1 MVFGRLIEIVEDYCG
16 FASGEMK
23 ETSRKRL
30 NEHLENNFLGATPLR
45 HYLHYKSYV
54 PGIGIFFNDE
64 GIAGFLTEISMR
76 VGSSESLEKNLN
88 LFFNNEIPENIY
100 MQFLVVGS
108 NNIEDKL
115 SLWREGRKSHNDR
128 VLDRIT
134 EYREAFL
141 RERAKDIGSSDGRT
155 CRDWRTFV
163 SCSMKNVDGNNNKL
177 ELLVKFKEKLLKKF
191 ASIKLNARSCDV
203 ADLKY
208 LVNDL
213 VNMQLTPLLL
223 QAQENHKSL
232 NNSSYRQNITNK
244 HNFLE
249 RLSDQIFEGINE
261 ASVTEDEIKHLK
273 TDLVTRGY
281 YIKKLPESFAMNDMV
296 SLLGPDLEGGFPARL
311 VISYSLANNINKA
324 DEGKIIAEGLRSI
337 HASERWYTRHD
348 LSLQNEAKWW
358 RVLIDRNKNGEK
370 FLTENFQIFIT
381 TTKNAVEIAEEK
393 LLSHYNSLDF
403 QLARNDKLHLVG
415 LLSIL
420 PMQQAAFWKSLKFFQ
435 LIKNVPA
442 SEVVAKLPIHGEWKG
457 INRSG
462 VLLLGRKGEMFNWNP
477 FYRVGGAGNYNV
489 CVMAPSGSGKSFF
502 LQELATSLVTQNVQV
517 FVLDIGSSYQNIAEA
532 MDNSEFLRFNALN
545 DLSLNPFYGI
555 IGSGAV
561 YLEAQ
566 KLKREGRS
574 REEIM
579 QRTGLTAEGLEIL
592 FSKNPEIRDIAENE
606 TIEVLKIGEHFVT
619 KDAVIYA
626 KTTIATMCGVSGDN
640 TKEAIIEKGLNEGIK
655 QYGDTLN
662 LDRYAKVLEE
672 MENGIGRDLAISLYP
687 YTSSGVH
694 GRYFKQGKNAKFNSP
709 LTIFEFEEVKGDEV
723 FLSVILG
730 IILMQIT
737 MQFLCGDRSKRFV
750 LIVDEAW
757 RIIDHSVGFL
767 EAFARTVRKYGG
779 SLITCVQEFKDLD
792 NGPKHQAILNNS
804 SWTAVLCQE
813 PAGIGQM
820 RNSEK
825 FKNCTSLIETLTK
838 DAENKYSE
846 IMIMGSNLRVVGR
859 LVVDPYSEC
868 LYSTENEDYGFLH
881 QCRSNGVDKDTAI
894 RELIKRKGKK
904 LPEFKIEHEQV
915 VQRSKKEEIILT

>member
-1 MVFGRLIEIVEDYCG
+1 MLGRLIEKVEDYCG
-16 FASGEMK
+16 FESGKMK

-30 NEHLENNFLGATPLR
+30 NEHLEHNFLGAVPLR
-45 HYLHYKSYV
+45 DYLHYKSYV
-54 PGIGIFFNDE
+54 EGIGIFFNDD
-64 GIAGFLTEISMR
+64 GIAGFLTEISMK

-88 LFFNNEIPENIY
+88 LFFNNEIPEGIY

-108 NNIEDKL
+108 NNIENKL
-115 SLWREGRKSHNDR
+115 SLWREGRHAHNDSM
-128 VLDRIT
+128 LDRIT
-134 EYREAFL
+134 RYREAFL
-141 RERAKDIGSSDGRT
+141 REHARDIGSSDGRVG
-155 CRDWRTFV
+155 RDWRTFV
-163 SCSMKNVDGNNNKL
+163 SCSMKNVDENNNKL

-191 ASIKLNARSCDV
+191 VSIKLSPRSCDV

-208 LVNDL
+208 LTNDL
-213 VNMQLTPLLL
+213 INMQLTPLSS
-223 QAQENHKSL
+223 QESISTKSL
-232 NNSSYRQNITNK
+232 DSSSHTQRNSNK
-244 HNFLE
+244 HNLLE
-249 RLSDQIFEGINE
+249 RLSDQILEGINE
-261 ASVTEDEIKHLK
+261 ASITEEEIKHLK

-281 YIKKLPESFAMNDMV
+281 YVKKLPESFAINNMV
-296 SLLGPDLEGGFPARL
+296 SLLGTDLEGGFPARL
-311 VISYSLANNINKA
+311 VISYSIANNINKA

-337 HASERWYTRHD
+337 HASEKWYTRHD
-348 LSLQNEAKWW
+348 LSLQHEARWW

-370 FLTENFQIFIT
+370 FLTENFQVFIT
-381 TTKNAVEIAEEK
+381 TKQSAMEIAEEK

-420 PMQQAAFWKSLKFFQ
+420 PMQQAAFWKTLKFFQ
-435 LIKNVPA
+435 LVKNVPA

-457 INRSG
+457 ISKSG
-462 VLLLGRKGEMFNWNP
+462 ILLLGRKGEMFNWHP

-502 LQELATSLVTQNVQV
+502 LQELATSLVSQNVQV
-517 FVLDIGSSYQNIAEA
+517 FVLDIGASYQNIAEA

-545 DLSLNPFYGI
+545 DLSLNPFHGI

-574 REEIM
+574 REAIM
-579 QRTGLTAEGLEIL
+579 QRTGLTPEGLEIL
-592 FSKNPEIRDIAENE
+592 FSENPEERDMAENE

-619 KDAVIYA
+619 KDAIIYA
-626 KTTIATMCGVSGDN
+626 KTTISTMCGVSGDN

-655 QYGDTLN
+655 QYGEGLN

-672 MENGIGRDLAISLYP
+672 MDNGIGRDLAISLYP
-687 YTSSGVH
+687 YTSNGVH

-709 LTIFEFEEVKGDEV
+709 LTVFEFEEVKGDEV

-737 MQFLCGDRSKRFV
+737 MQFLCGDRSRKFV

-804 SWTAVLCQE
+804 SWTAVLRQE
-813 PAGIGQM
+813 PSGIGQM

-825 FKNCTSLIETLTK
+825 FKHCVPLIETLTK

-881 QCRSNGVDKDTAI
+881 KCRSSGLDKDTAI

-904 LPEFKIEHEQV
+904 LPVFKVGNESTE
-915 VQRSKKEEIILT
+915 RKSGREEIILT

>member
-1 MVFGRLIEIVEDYCG
+1 MVLGRLIEKVEDYCG
-16 FASGEMK
+16 FTSNEMK
-23 ETSRKRL
+23 EISTKRL
-30 NEHLENNFLGATPLR
+30 NQHLENNFLGAVPLKD
-45 HYLHYKSYV
+45 YLHYKSYV
-54 PGIGIFFNDE
+54 SSIGIFFNDD

-76 VGSSESLEKNLN
+76 VGSNESLEKNLN
-88 LFFNNEIPENIY
+88 LFFNNEIPEGIY

-108 NNIEDKL
+108 NNIEDKF
-115 SLWREGRKSHNDR
+115 SLWKDGRTAHNDPM
-128 VLDRIT
+128 LDRIT
-134 EYREAFL
+134 KYREAFL
-141 RERAKDIGSSDGRT
+141 RERARDIGNSDGRIG
-155 CRDWRTFV
+155 RDWKTYV
-163 SCSMKNVDGNNNKL
+163 SCTMRGVDGNSNKL
-177 ELLVKFKEKLLKKF
+177 EILVKFKEKLLKKF
-191 ASIKLNARSCDV
+191 ASIKLNTRSCDV

-213 VNMQLTPLLL
+213 VNMQLTPLVS
-223 QAQENHKSL
+223 EDSIITKSFD
-232 NNSSYRQNITNK
+232 NSSHTQNRTNK
-244 HNFLE
+244 HNLLD

-261 ASVTEDEIKHLK
+261 ASITEEEIKHLK

-281 YIKKLPESFAMNDMV
+281 YLKKLPESFGINDMV

-311 VISYSLANNINKA
+311 VISYTIANNINKA
-324 DEGKIIAEGLRSI
+324 DEGKIISEGLRSI
-337 HASERWYTRHD
+337 HASEKWYTRHD
-348 LSLQNEAKWW
+348 ISLQNEAKWW
-358 RVLIDRNKNGEK
+358 KVLIDRNKNGEK
-370 FLTENFQIFIT
+370 FLTENFQVFIT
-381 TTKNAVEIAEEK
+381 TTNNAAEIAEEK

-415 LLSIL
+415 LLSIM

-435 LIKNVPA
+435 LVKNVPA

-517 FVLDIGSSYQNIAEA
+517 FVLDIGASYQNIAEGLN
-532 MDNSEFLRFNALN
+532 NSEFLRFNALN
-545 DLSLNPFYGI
+545 DLSLNPFHGI

-566 KLKREGRS
+566 KLKREGKS
-574 REEIM
+574 KDEIM
-579 QRTGLTAEGLEIL
+579 QLTGLTAEGLEIL
-592 FSKNPEIRDIAENE
+592 FSDNNKQEIAENE

-640 TKEAIIEKGLNEGIK
+640 TKEAIIEKGLNDGIRK
-655 QYGDTLN
+655 HGDSLN
-662 LDRYAKVLEE
+662 LDRYARVLEE
-672 MENGIGRDLAISLYP
+672 MENGMGRELAISLYP

-709 LTIFEFEEVKGDEV
+709 LTIFEFEEIKGDEV

-730 IILMQIT
+730 IVLMQIT

-779 SLITCVQEFKDLD
+779 SLITCVQEFKDFD

-804 SWTAVLCQE
+804 SWTAVLRQE
-813 PAGIGQM
+813 PAGIGQI
-820 RNSEK
+820 RHSEK
-825 FKNCTSLIETLTK
+825 FKNCTSLIETITK
-838 DAENKYSE
+838 DPENKYSE

-868 LYSTENEDYGFLH
+868 LYSTESEDYGFLH
-881 QCRSNGVDKDTAI
+881 QCKNNGLDKDTAI
-894 RELIKRKGKK
+894 RELIKKKGKR
-904 LPEFKIEHEQV
+904 LPKFKIEHEQV
-915 VQRSKKEEIILT
+915 ARRSTREEIILT

>member
-1 MVFGRLIEIVEDYCG
+1 MMLGRLIEKVEDYCG
-16 FASGEMK
+16 FASSEMK
-23 ETSRKRL
+23 ETSNKCL
-30 NEHLENNFLGATPLR
+30 SAHLERNFLGAVPLR
-45 HYLHYKSYV
+45 DYLHYKSYI
-54 PGIGIFFNDE
+54 PGIGIFFNDN

-76 VGSSESLEKNLN
+76 VGSSSALEKNLN
-88 LFFNNEIPENIY
+88 LFFNNEIPDGIY

-108 NNIEDKL
+108 NNIEEKL
-115 SLWREGRKSHNDR
+115 SLWRNGRKAHNDPM
-128 VLDRIT
+128 LDKIT
-134 EYREAFL
+134 KYREAFL
-141 RERAKDIGSSDGRT
+141 REKANDLGNSDGRLG
-155 CRDWRTFV
+155 RDWKTYV
-163 SCSMKNVDGNNNKL
+163 SCSMKGVDGNNNKL

-191 ASIKLNARSCDV
+191 ASIKLNTRSCDV

-213 VNMQLTPLLL
+213 INMQLTPLSS
-223 QAQENHKSL
+223 EESL
-232 NNSSYRQNITNK
+232 NTKRFDGSSHTQNSSNK
-244 HNFLE
+244 HNFLD
-249 RLSDQIFEGINE
+249 RISDQIFEGINE
-261 ASVTEDEIKHLK
+261 TSITEEEIKHLN
-273 TDLVTRGY
+273 TDLMTRGY
-281 YIKKLPESFAMNDMV
+281 TLKKLPESFGINDMV

-311 VISYSLANNINKA
+311 VISYSVANNINKA

-337 HASERWYTRHD
+337 HASEKWYTRHD

-358 RVLIDRNKNGEK
+358 RVLIDRNKNGER
-370 FLTENFQIFIT
+370 FLTENFQVFIT
-381 TTKNAVEIAEEK
+381 TTKNAMEIAEEK

-403 QLARNDKLHLVG
+403 QLARNDKLHFIG

-435 LIKNVPA
+435 LVKNVPA

-502 LQELATSLVTQNVQV
+502 LQELATSLVSQNVQV
-517 FVLDIGSSYQNIAEA
+517 FVLDIGASYQNIAEA

-545 DLSLNPFYGI
+545 DLSLNPFHGI

-574 REEIM
+574 TEEIM
-579 QRTGLTAEGLEIL
+579 KRTGLTAEGLEIL
-592 FSKNPEIRDIAENE
+592 FSENNKSAEIAEND

-619 KDAVIYA
+619 KDAIIYA

-655 QYGDTLN
+655 QYGETLN
-662 LDRYAKVLEE
+662 LDKYAKVLEE
-672 MENGIGRDLAISLYP
+672 MENGMGRDLAISLYP
-687 YTSSGVH
+687 YTSNGVH
-694 GRYFKQGKNAKFNSP
+694 GRYFRQGKNAKFNSP
-709 LTIFEFEEVKGDEV
+709 LTVFEFEEVKGDEV

-779 SLITCVQEFKDLD
+779 SLITCVQEFKDFD

-804 SWTAVLCQE
+804 SWTAVLRQE

-820 RNSEK
+820 RHSEK
-825 FKNCTSLIETLTK
+825 FKNCVPLIETLTK

-868 LYSTENEDYGFLH
+868 LYSTESEDYGFLH
-881 QCRSNGVDKDTAI
+881 QCRNNGVDKDAAI

-904 LPEFKIEHEQV
+904 LPAFKVDHQSTEPKSV
-915 VQRSKKEEIILT
+915 REEIILT